1 MRRVLPAHALLLLA
15 MCACR
20 AEPSHETP
28 ATDVQAVTLP
38 DISAA
43 APAVQQQ
50 IRVQYA
56 AVQQDPRNAEAYGAL
71 GRLLVA
77 AEFYDAASTSFVD
90 AQSLAPND
98 MRWPYYLAHVERM
111 RNQPAKAA
119 ALFERALL
127 LQPGHVPS
135 LVWLGAM
142 QLVGGNVESADAAL
156 NKALSLRPHDAAALY
171 HAGRVALAKRDYRLA
186 VEHLNAALSAAPNA
200 SSIHY
205 SLSLAYRGLGDVKNA
220 DAQLRL
226 RGNVDPSPSDPL
238 MEQVTG
244 TLQNASAFEVQ
255 GADALA
261 QRRWPEAA
269 AALRQAIALAPDNAF
284 THLNLGTALFETGDS
299 AGALAEFREAV
310 RLSPTLAKAHY
321 GIGIVSEA
329 AGRDNEAL
337 AAFGAAVTNDR
348 DYAEA
353 RLSFGDA
360 LRRNGRDTDAL
371 TQYDAV
377 IKSTP
382 SASPAYFG
390 SAMSLVHAKRW
401 TEARA
406 TLSRAME
413 TFPDQAGFAHALAR
427 VLAAAPDDS
436 VRDGQRAL
444 RLVEMLVKNQRTL
457 ELMQTMAMALAEVGR
472 FDDAVAWQRQA
483 IAAAAQSNRGDLS
496 SKLAG
501 NLSLYEK
508 RLPCRTPWPENDP
521 VFRPRPSQ

>member
-1 MRRVLPAHALLLLA
+1 MRRALPAHALLLLA
-15 MCACR
+15 MCACGGER
-20 AEPSHETP
+20 SHETP
-28 ATDVQAVTLP
+28 VAGVQAVTLP

-50 IRVQYA
+50 IRDQYA
-56 AVQQDPRNAEAYGAL
+56 AVQRDPRNADAYGAL

-77 AEFYDAASTSFVD
+77 AEFYDAASTSFID
-90 AQSLAPND
+90 AQSLSPND
-98 MRWPYYLAHVERM
+98 MRWPYYLAHIERL

-119 ALFERALL
+119 VLFERALQ
-127 LQPGHVPS
+127 LQPDHVPS

-142 QLVGGNVESADAAL
+142 QLVGGNVDAADAAL
-156 NKALSLRPHDAAALY
+156 NKALSLRPHEAATLY
-171 HAGRVALAKRDYRLA
+171 HAGRVALTKRDYRLA
-186 VEHLNAALSAAPNA
+186 VERLNAALSAAPKA
-200 SSIHY
+200 TSIHY
-205 SLSLAYRGLGDVKNA
+205 SLSLAYRGMGDVKNA

-238 MEQVTG
+238 MDQVSG

-255 GADALA
+255 GADALS
-261 QRRWPEAA
+261 QRRWSEAV

-299 AGALAEFREAV
+299 AGALAEFHEAV

-321 GIGIVSEA
+321 GVGIVSEA
-329 AGRDNEAL
+329 AGRDAEAL
-337 AAFGAAVTNDR
+337 DAFAAAVKSDP

-360 LRRNGRDTDAL
+360 LRRNGRDADAL
-371 TQYDAV
+371 AQYAAV

-390 SAMSLVHAKRW
+390 SAMALVHAKRW
-401 TEARA
+401 AEARD
-406 TLSRAME
+406 TLSRAVE
-413 TFPDQAGFAHALAR
+413 TFPEQAGFAHALAR

-444 RLVEMLVKNQRTL
+444 RLVQMLMKSQRTL

-472 FDDAVAWQRQA
+472 FDEATQWQREA
-483 IAAAAQSNRGDLS
+483 VAAAAQSNRSDLS
-496 SKLAG
+496 SRLAE
-501 NLSLYEK
+501 NLSRYEK
-508 RLPCRTPWPENDP
+508 RLPCRRPWPDDDP
-521 VFRPRPSQ
+521 VFRPRPAQ